1 LPASRKSAFQR
12 PIDCSLT
19 FSLRAASATD
29 ISPASTL
36 ITIRVFISAGID
48 GGLPMSSIL
57 LQD

>member
-1 LPASRKSAFQR
+1 VRQSAFHR

-19 FSLRAASATD
+19 FSLRAASAIV

-36 ITIRVFISAGID
+36 NTIRVFFSAGID
-48 GGLPMSSIL
+48 GGLPMPWIL